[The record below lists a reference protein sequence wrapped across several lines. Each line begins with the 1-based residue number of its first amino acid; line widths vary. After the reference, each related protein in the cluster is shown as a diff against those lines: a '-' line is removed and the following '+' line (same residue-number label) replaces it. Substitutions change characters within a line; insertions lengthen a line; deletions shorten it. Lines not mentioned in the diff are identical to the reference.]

1 VTSTPTVRYDEAL
14 ESLVDA
20 SHRCR
25 TVVTAVQ
32 EESSSTGALW
42 TPIYAD
48 LLNELMREV
57 TAAGEQYAQA
67 ADGPGSTNPNVSIG
81 GGSLRRRISLTDG
94 GRELEV
100 PEHAA
105 TQKGCV
111 AGQA

>member
-20 SHRCR
+20 SHRYR

-48 LLNELMREV
+48 LLDELMREV
-57 TAAGEQYAQA
+57 TAAREQYAQA
-67 ADGPGSTNPNVSIG
+67 ADEAGIDESERVHW
-81 GGSLRRRISLTDG
+81 RRFIASQNRPD
-94 GRELEV
+94 
-100 PEHAA
+100 
-105 TQKGCV
+105 
-111 AGQA
+111 